1 MPQKGYAMRKRVL
14 TLWDGKVVL
23 ALLILAGCIITA
35 FSAYR
40 QIYVKMPDYAAK
52 QIIRSVQA
60 GDVETFNLY
69 VDQEALTGHFFDALI
84 LHKTAREDQSLVLSV
99 IHSPLRSAFV
109 SAADLYI
116 TWTLAG
122 NTDND
127 QYNTVAA
134 SLRNTLKSA
143 GLSIPISGWHIDSAD
158 WSQDNTITFNLYNE
172 QLDATVPCTVTMEKT
187 PSDTWRI
194 TGLSDAKGFINDLQA
209 VMNHELDVY
218 NKPVRQKIDA
228 IVTLQDVSAKLV
240 SDQDKTFL
248 RLSYTPIFHQDRE
261 QIATIKAIYTLHRS
275 SDNAVLYTSPL
286 RLSTSAARSTYE
298 SQFLLN
304 PLIPSQYALIRS
316 ANIDDTTSTL
326 EITAITLKDGTELAL
341 EKDLPQSY

>member
-1 MPQKGYAMRKRVL
+1 MSQEGYAMRKRVL

-69 VDQEALTGHFFDALI
+69 VDQEALTGQFFDALI

-240 SDQDKTFL
+240 SDQDKSFL

>member
-1 MPQKGYAMRKRVL
+1 MRKRVL

-69 VDQEALTGHFFDALI
+69 VDQEALTGQFFDALI

-228 IVTLQDVSAKLV
+228 IVTFKTYRPSSYPIRTRPFSA
-240 SDQDKTFL
+240 
-248 RLSYTPIFHQDRE
+248 
-261 QIATIKAIYTLHRS
+261 
-275 SDNAVLYTSPL
+275 
-286 RLSTSAARSTYE
+286 
-298 SQFLLN
+298 
-304 PLIPSQYALIRS
+304 
-316 ANIDDTTSTL
+316 
-326 EITAITLKDGTELAL
+326 
-341 EKDLPQSY
+341 

>member
-1 MPQKGYAMRKRVL
+1 
-14 TLWDGKVVL
+14 
-23 ALLILAGCIITA
+23 
-35 FSAYR
+35 
-40 QIYVKMPDYAAK
+40 
-52 QIIRSVQA
+52 
-60 GDVETFNLY
+60 
-69 VDQEALTGHFFDALI
+69 
-84 LHKTAREDQSLVLSV
+84 
-99 IHSPLRSAFV
+99 
-109 SAADLYI
+109 
-116 TWTLAG
+116 
-122 NTDND
+122 
-127 QYNTVAA
+127 
-134 SLRNTLKSA
+134 
-143 GLSIPISGWHIDSAD
+143 
-158 WSQDNTITFNLYNE
+158 
-172 QLDATVPCTVTMEKT
+172 
-187 PSDTWRI
+187 
-194 TGLSDAKGFINDLQA
+194 
-209 VMNHELDVY
+209 MNHELDVY